1 MHLWVKELDVLSSL
15 PFHLCD
21 LLLITLPVD
30 RVCYLFGI
38 LHKQLAKLFFL
49 QCTFNFIALLGKGK
63 GRGREGEGEGRGRGG
78 ERKERI
84 GEGKGRE
91 GR

>member
-21 LLLITLPVD
+21 LLLVTLPVD

-49 QCTFNFIALLGKGK
+49 QCTFNFIDLLWKGKEGEGKGK
-63 GRGREGEGEGRGRGG
+63 GRGRG
-78 ERKERI
+78 
-84 GEGKGRE
+84 GEGKG
-91 GR
+91 G